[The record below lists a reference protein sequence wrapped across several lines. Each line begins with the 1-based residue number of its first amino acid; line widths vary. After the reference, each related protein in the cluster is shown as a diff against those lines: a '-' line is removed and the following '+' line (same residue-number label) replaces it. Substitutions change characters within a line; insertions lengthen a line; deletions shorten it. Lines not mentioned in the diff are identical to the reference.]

1 MGGCTTCEALWMGA
15 PVITKAGSSYVSR
28 MSTAVLDGCGLEDWV
43 AFDERSYVQLA
54 KEQSANVH
62 QLRAN
67 RCRWR
72 QQIQS
77 SPLGDASD
85 LMRHLEQAFT
95 AMVQSKV
102 SCN

>member
-1 MGGCTTCEALWMGA
+1 MGV

-28 MSTAVLDGCGLEDWV
+28 MSTAVLEGCGLEDWV

-62 QLRAN
+62 QLRDS

-72 QQIQS
+72 QEIQA
-77 SPLGDASD
+77 SPLGDAFD
-85 LMRHLEQAFT
+85 LMHHLEQAFT
-95 AMVQSKV
+95 AMVHSRV